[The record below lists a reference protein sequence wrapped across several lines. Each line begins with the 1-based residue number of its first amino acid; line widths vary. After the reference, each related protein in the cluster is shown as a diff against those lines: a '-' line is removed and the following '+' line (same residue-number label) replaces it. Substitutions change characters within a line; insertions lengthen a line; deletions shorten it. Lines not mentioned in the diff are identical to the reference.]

1 MNVASLVDLQDIG
14 IDIEKEMAIVIQPS
28 FRDTVQYLVFP
39 NKETEPTGT
48 SYVRF
53 VDHKGVEQL
62 YYDADEWAS
71 EGRQA
76 GEEVMGSILGAIIGG
91 AHRNHPSLKD

>member
-1 MNVASLVDLQDIG
+1 MSIAKHSDLRSIG
-14 IDIEKEMAIVIQPS
+14 IDPEKEMAIITPAG
-28 FRDTVQYLVFP
+28 QYLVFP

-48 SYVRF
+48 SYLRF
-53 VDHKGVEQL
+53 VDVNGKEQL

-76 GEEVMGSILGAIIGG
+76 GEEVMGSILGALVSG